1 MIGNTFSH
9 YTILERLGGGGMGV
23 VYKAEDIR
31 LKRFVA
37 LKFLPPELT
46 RDAAAKGRFEQEA
59 RTASAL
65 DHPNV
70 CTIHEI
76 DETADGQVFI
86 CMAFYDGE
94 SLRSRLARG
103 PLSIEETL
111 NVVIQVAEGMKQAH
125 EHGVIHRDI
134 KPANVMLTVDGI
146 PKIVDFGIAT
156 LVGRSHAGD
165 AGEIA
170 GTVSYMSPEQARG
183 EVLDQRTD
191 IWSLGV
197 TMYEMLTGHLPFIAD
212 GEKPLL
218 EAIAHQEPPPLE
230 SLRTGVPAPLAAIV
244 ARCLRKRPDE
254 RYQRT
259 GELIADLKG
268 VRRALTSATVST
280 LPGAPPVSSVR
291 RRLRPAITLP
301 VGAAM
306 IALAVLA
313 VVPAARNTI
322 RALLNIRGVP
332 EQQHMAVLPFTNV
345 GDDPANRTFCDGL
358 TEILT
363 SQLTQVER
371 FQGSLWVVPQTELK
385 AREIRAPSDARRVF
399 GTNLAVTGSVQR
411 SRDSVRLALNLVDT
425 ERSRQLRS
433 RVIDEPLSN
442 LSAVEDQVF
451 LAVMGML
458 ELELQPEARKTL
470 AAGSTANSEAQDA
483 YVHALGALH
492 NSMGPSDPEFAIA
505 LLTRAV
511 KLDPSFALA
520 QAALG
525 EAYLAL
531 YKNTKDSAAVE
542 EAVAACRTAAGLDGS
557 LPQVQV
563 TLGLISVATGKYE
576 EAVTAFQ
583 HALKLNPSDAQALVE
598 LGRVYAKLK
607 KAAEAEAAYKKA
619 IALQPDYWLWYSRL
633 GRFYWLQ
640 NRHREAE
647 QQYRKALELTP
658 ENYLPLNDL
667 GALYFDLSRWDDA
680 GLMFERSA
688 RAKPNYI
695 AYSNLATLAS
705 RRNDSKDA
713 AAMFE
718 KALAIDEH
726 DYVLWGNLGIEY
738 QRISGQEAKARKAL
752 SKAIELAKK
761 SLGVDPRDAQVI
773 VDLASYH
780 ATLGEKDQAQGY
792 LRRVEAEGKTQAD
805 LARQIALVYADLG
818 DHDQTIGWVATALK
832 LGCPVGEVE
841 AEPTLQKFT
850 KDPQFVALIKVHK
863 QKDTR

>member
-1 MIGNTFSH
+1 VIGKTFSH

-94 SLRSRLARG
+94 SLKSRLARG

-111 NVVIQVAEGMKQAH
+111 NIVIQVAEGMKQAH
-125 EHGVIHRDI
+125 EHGIVHRDV

-156 LVGRSHAGD
+156 LVGRSRAGD
-165 AGEIA
+165 ADEIA

-183 EVLDQRTD
+183 DSLDQRTD

-197 TMYEMLTGHLPFIAD
+197 TMYEMLTGRLPFIAE
-212 GEKPLL
+212 GEQPLL
-218 EAIAHQEPPPLE
+218 EAIVHQEPPPLE

-254 RYQRT
+254 RYQRA

-280 LPGAPPVSSVR
+280 LPGAPPISSVR

-306 IALAVLA
+306 IALVLLA
-313 VVPAARNTI
+313 AVPAARNAI
-322 RALLNIRGVP
+322 RALLNLRAVP
-332 EQQHMAVLPFTNV
+332 DQQHMAVLPFTNV

-385 AREIRAPSDARRVF
+385 AKEIRAPSDARRVF

-442 LSAVEDQVF
+442 LSAIEDQV
-451 LAVMGML
+451 LVAVMGML

-505 LLTRAV
+505 LLKRAV
-511 KLDPSFALA
+511 ALDPAFALA

-531 YKNTKDSAAVE
+531 YKNTKDAATVE

-563 TLGLISVATGKYE
+563 LLGLISVASGKYE
-576 EAVTAFQ
+576 EAITAFQ

-598 LGRVYAKLK
+598 LGRVYAKLQR
-607 KAAEAEAAYKKA
+607 AAEAEAAYKKA
-619 IALQPDYWLWYSRL
+619 IALQPAYWLGYSRL
-633 GRFYWLQ
+633 ARFYWLQ
-640 NRHREAE
+640 NRHQEAE

-667 GALYFDLSRWDDA
+667 GALYFDLSRLDEA
-680 GLMFERSA
+680 RLMFKRSA

-705 RRNDSKDA
+705 RRGDSKDA

-718 KALAIDEH
+718 RALAIDDH

-738 QRISGQEAKARKAL
+738 QQISGQEAKARKAL

-761 SLGVDPRDAQVI
+761 SLAVDPRDAQVI

-792 LRRVEAEGKTQAD
+792 VRRVEAEGKTQAD

-818 DHDQTIGWVATALK
+818 DRDRTIGWVATALG
-832 LGCPVGEVE
+832 LGCPAGKVE
-841 AEPTLQKFT
+841 AEPTLQKLS
-850 KDPQFVALIKVHK
+850 KDPQFVALIKAHK
-863 QKDTR
+863 QEGTR